1 MKRNIIY
8 KTTLTADDDDGTGKI
23 SGYASTYNTPD
34 LSGDVMLPGCYDAVL
49 QKIEKSG
56 VMPVMFFS
64 HDHWSVPCGRWESIK
79 SDDTGLYVTGRINTD
94 LESGK
99 EIYSALKFG
108 SMSGLSVGFS
118 FSPDGAEDND
128 AGGFDFKSIDDL
140 FEISICAM
148 PCNQNARIDA
158 VKSFDVESIKDYKT
172 AERYLRDAG
181 SFSREQ
187 AKTFIS
193 CLKSVFTHERDV
205 QEHKKAE
212 KEIIDL
218 IHSFT
223 KGN

>member
-8 KTTLTADDDDGTGKI
+8 KTALTADDDGTGKI
-23 SGYASTYNTPD
+23 SGYASTYNNPD

-49 QKIEKSG
+49 QKIEKTG
-56 VMPVMFFS
+56 NMPVMFFS
-64 HDHWSVPCGRWESIK
+64 HDHYSVPCGTWDSIK
-79 SDDTGLYVTGRINTD
+79 SDDTGLYVTGRVNTD
-94 LESGK
+94 LESGR

-158 VKSFDVESIKDYKT
+158 VKSFDVESIRDYKT

-223 KGN
+223 KR

>member
-23 SGYASTYNTPD
+23 SGYASTYNNPD

-79 SDDTGLYVTGRINTD
+79 SDDTGLYVTGRVNTD

-158 VKSFDVESIKDYKT
+158 VKSFDVESIRDYKT

-187 AKTFIS
+187 AKKFIS

-223 KGN
+223 KR

>member
-8 KTTLTADDDDGTGKI
+8 KTALTADDDGTGKI
-23 SGYASTYNTPD
+23 SGYASTYNNPD

-64 HDHWSVPCGRWESIK
+64 HDHWSVPCGRWDSIK
-79 SDDTGLYVTGRINTD
+79 SDDTGLYVTGRVNTD

-148 PCNQNARIDA
+148 PCNNNARIDA
-158 VKSFDVESIKDYKT
+158 VKSFDVELIKDYKT

-223 KGN
+223 KR

>member
-1 MKRNIIY
+1 MKRNIIC
-8 KTTLTADDDDGTGKI
+8 KTALTADDDETGKI
-23 SGYASTYNTPD
+23 SGYASPYNHPA
-34 LSGDVMLPGCYDAVL
+34 LSGAVMLPGCYDAVL
-49 QKIEKSG
+49 NKIKSSG

-64 HDHWSVPCGRWESIK
+64 HDHWSVPCGTWDEIN
-79 SDDTGLYVTGRINTD
+79 SDEKGLYVSGRINRD

-148 PCNQNARIDA
+148 PCNERARIDS
-158 VKSFDVESIKDYKT
+158 VKSFDVESIKDFKS
-172 AERYLRDAG
+172 AEKYLRDVG
-181 SFSREQ
+181 YFSREQ
-187 AKTFIS
+187 AKKFIS
-193 CLKSVFTHERDV
+193 SLKAVFNAERDALRI
-205 QEHKKAE
+205 KAAE
-212 KEIIDL
+212 QEIIDL

-223 KGN
+223 KR

>member
-79 SDDTGLYVTGRINTD
+79 SDDTGLYVTGRVNTD

-140 FEISICAM
+140 FEISVCAM
-148 PCNQNARIDA
+148 PCNPHARIDE
-158 VKSFDVESIKDYKT
+158 VKAFDVESIKDYKT
-172 AERYLRDAG
+172 AERYLRDVG
-181 SFSREQ
+181 VFSREQ
-187 AKTFIS
+187 AKKFIS
-193 CLKSVFTHERDV
+193 CLKSVFDRERDALR
-205 QEHKKAE
+205 QKETE

-223 KGN
+223 KKG

>member
-8 KTTLTADDDDGTGKI
+8 KTALTADDDGTGKI
-23 SGYASTYNTPD
+23 SGYASTYNNPD

-64 HDHWSVPCGRWESIK
+64 HDHWSVPCGRWDSIK
-79 SDDTGLYVTGRINTD
+79 SDDTGLYVTGRVNTD

-128 AGGFDFKSIDDL
+128 AGGFDFKSVDDL

-148 PCNQNARIDA
+148 PCNERARIDS
-158 VKSFDVESIKDYKT
+158 VKSFDVESIKDYKS
-172 AERYLRDAG
+172 AEKYLRDVG
-181 SFSREQ
+181 YFSREQ
-187 AKTFIS
+187 AKKFIS
-193 CLKSVFTHERDV
+193 GLKAVFTAERDALR
-205 QEHKKAE
+205 KKAAE

-223 KGN
+223 KKG

>member
-8 KTTLTADDDDGTGKI
+8 KTALTADDDGTGKI
-23 SGYASTYNTPD
+23 SGYASTYNNPD

-79 SDDTGLYVTGRINTD
+79 SDDTGLYVTGRVNTD

-148 PCNQNARIDA
+148 PCNPHARIDE
-158 VKSFDVESIKDYKT
+158 VKAFDVESIKDYKT
-172 AERYLRDAG
+172 AERYLRDVG
-181 SFSREQ
+181 VFSREQ
-187 AKTFIS
+187 AKKFIS
-193 CLKSVFTHERDV
+193 CLKSVFDRERDALRRK
-205 QEHKKAE
+205 ETE

-223 KGN
+223 KKG

>member
-23 SGYASTYNTPD
+23 SGYASTYNNPD

-79 SDDTGLYVTGRINTD
+79 SDDTGLYVTGRVNTD

-158 VKSFDVESIKDYKT
+158 VKSLDVESITDYKT

-187 AKTFIS
+187 AKKFIS

-223 KGN
+223 KR

>member
-8 KTTLTADDDDGTGKI
+8 KTALTADDDGTGKI
-23 SGYASTYNTPD
+23 SGYASTYNNPD

-64 HDHWSVPCGRWESIK
+64 HDHWSVPCGTWDEIN
-79 SDDTGLYVTGRINTD
+79 SDEKGLYVSGRINRD
-94 LESGK
+94 LESGQ

-158 VKSFDVESIKDYKT
+158 VKSFDVESIRDYKT

-223 KGN
+223 KR

>member
-8 KTTLTADDDDGTGKI
+8 KTALTADDDGTGKI
-23 SGYASTYNTPD
+23 SGYASTYNNPD

-64 HDHWSVPCGRWESIK
+64 HDHWSVPCGRWDSIK
-79 SDDTGLYVTGRINTD
+79 SDDTGLYVTGRVNTD

-158 VKSFDVESIKDYKT
+158 VKSFDVESIRDYKT

-193 CLKSVFTHERDV
+193 CLKSVFTHERDA

-218 IHSFT
+218 IHKFT
-223 KGN
+223 KG

>member
-1 MKRNIIY
+1 MKRNIIC
-8 KTTLTADDDDGTGKI
+8 KTALTAADDETGKI
-23 SGYASTYNTPD
+23 SGYASTYNNPD

-49 QKIEKSG
+49 NKIKSSG

-64 HDHWSVPCGRWESIK
+64 HDHWSVPCGTWDEIN
-79 SDDTGLYVTGRINTD
+79 SDEKGLYVSGRINRD

-128 AGGFDFKSIDDL
+128 AGGFDFKTIDDL

-148 PCNQNARIDA
+148 PCNERARIDEI
-158 VKSFDVESIKDYKT
+158 KSFDVKSITDYKT

>member
-8 KTTLTADDDDGTGKI
+8 KTALTADDDGTGKI
-23 SGYASTYNTPD
+23 SGYASTYNNPD

-49 QKIEKSG
+49 NKINSSG

-64 HDHWSVPCGRWESIK
+64 HDHWSVPCGTWDEIN
-79 SDDTGLYVTGRINTD
+79 SDEKGLYVSGRINRD
-94 LESGK
+94 LESGQ

-148 PCNQNARIDA
+148 PCNPHARIDE
-158 VKSFDVESIKDYKT
+158 VKAFDVESIKDYKT
-172 AERYLRDAG
+172 AERYLRDVG
-181 SFSREQ
+181 VFRVSR
-187 AKTFIS
+187 
-193 CLKSVFTHERDV
+193 LK
-205 QEHKKAE
+205 
-212 KEIIDL
+212 
-218 IHSFT
+218 IHFLPEVCF
-223 KGN
+223 